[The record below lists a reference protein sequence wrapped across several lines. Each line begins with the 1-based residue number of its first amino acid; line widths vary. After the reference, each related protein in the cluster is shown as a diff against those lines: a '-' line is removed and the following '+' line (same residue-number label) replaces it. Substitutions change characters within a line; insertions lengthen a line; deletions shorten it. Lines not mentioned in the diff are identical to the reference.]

1 MHNGVNCLHR
11 LGLYVCLTVLLE
23 LCTFCTAS
31 TLNTFRY
38 PRPLKPLEPV
48 RIFSILDVAHLM
60 RDDHFASMDLELNLS
75 VQEMAVTS
83 DPCSRWKAKRQGD
96 KCHCLQGGLS
106 VQCFL
111 HTCQNAA
118 VFRPRD
124 CQSEPDVFT
133 NHHGI
138 RMQERMKGSPF
149 MYSEYCYCG
158 NQGNWQKMRYRE
170 HSANPAA
177 TWLSLYRKQQCF
189 VCVVLASNGSA
200 ADAQYHWASCSIVL
214 LRLLSFAPSS
224 STALARRL

>member
-48 RIFSILDVAHLM
+48 RIFSILDVAHFM

-96 KCHCLQGGLS
+96 KCHCLQGGLV
-106 VQCFL
+106 VQCL
-111 HTCQNAA
+111 LSDSHPSCQLAQ
-118 VFRPRD
+118 VFNPRD
-124 CQSEPDVFT
+124 CQTRPNAHNPF
-133 NHHGI
+133 G
-138 RMQERMKGSPF
+138 MQTRMKASPF

-158 NQGNWQKMRYRE
+158 NQGNWQVRRYRE

-177 TWLSLYRKQQCF
+177 TWLS
-189 VCVVLASNGSA
+189 VC
-200 ADAQYHWASCSIVL
+200 
-214 LRLLSFAPSS
+214 
-224 STALARRL
+224 